1 MTAALQIVYSE
12 AVRSLLQHIRVRYSA
27 LKCSVNAEIGYIIA
41 FHIADT
47 DDCAA
52 KPCKNGGTCTDRV
65 SGYSCACAPGFEG
78 TNCMTSESVRDLVS
92 E

>member
-12 AVRSLLQHIRVRYSA
+12 AVRSFMHIRLRYSA
-27 LKCSVNAEIGYIIA
+27 LNIIA
-41 FHIADT
+41 FHIPDT